1 VTVTALAG
9 GVGGAKLLVGL
20 AAILD
25 EGDLTAVVNTGD
37 DAVIYGVHVSPD
49 IDIVTYWLA
58 GVADTHRGWGI
69 KDDTFAVVDALDS
82 LGAPAW
88 FRLGDRDLATCL
100 YRTRRL
106 RDGAPLSV
114 VTDEIRRALGVTS
127 RVLPATDDPVRTHIR
142 TADHRTLEFQEYFV
156 KERQQPEVTGVVF
169 AGAEDAKPAPGV
181 LEAITGADCVVVCP
195 SNPVL
200 SIGPILEVPEMRE
213 ALQQHP
219 HVIAVTPIVRGEAIK
234 GPAAR
239 ILESMRIGSSATA
252 VARLYADFAD
262 MFVIDSSDLDQADNV
277 TALGVRA
284 VVVDTLMTDRAASE
298 RLAEQLLDA

>member
-1 VTVTALAG
+1 
-9 GVGGAKLLVGL
+9 
-20 AAILD
+20 
-25 EGDLTAVVNTGD
+25 
-37 DAVIYGVHVSPD
+37 
-49 IDIVTYWLA
+49 
-58 GVADTHRGWGI
+58 
-69 KDDTFAVVDALDS
+69 
-82 LGAPAW
+82 
-88 FRLGDRDLATCL
+88 
-100 YRTRRL
+100 
-106 RDGAPLSV
+106 
-114 VTDEIRRALGVTS
+114 
-127 RVLPATDDPVRTHIR
+127 
-142 TADHRTLEFQEYFV
+142 
-156 KERQQPEVTGVVF
+156 
-169 AGAEDAKPAPGV
+169 
-181 LEAITGADCVVVCP
+181 
-195 SNPVL
+195 
-200 SIGPILEVPEMRE
+200 MRE